1 MAKETKDN
9 LPLWGIFILGAIVV
23 FGMQGTEPV
32 QEITPG
38 VDLCSV
44 VDASY

>member
-1 MAKETKDN
+1 MVKGKNDN
-9 LPLWGIFILGAIVV
+9 LPTWIIAGLIAFFL